1 MKNLIL
7 LLLICVSINV
17 FGQNKECENFKDG
30 KYMIVD
36 SKTGNSIIHRKG
48 ATQIEYGEGSKL
60 KLKFKVEWVNDCTY
74 TLQLKKVLEN
84 PENFQLPE
92 GMILTVEI
100 IETKKDSYI
109 QRSSSNLYDLVVES
123 ELIKIE

>member
-48 ATQIEYGEGSKL
+48 STQIEYGEGSKL